1 MTNRDY
7 TSLPVKE
14 ATDEELLL
22 ELLSRNNLSECPRK
36 KEFYTPHT
44 EAIIGIGDD
53 DVAYI
58 QLDDDSLKTL
68 KNRIINSNPGIKI

>member
-22 ELLSRNNLSECPRK
+22 ELLSRNNLSECSRK
-36 KEFYTPHT
+36 KEFYTSHT
-44 EAIIGIGDD
+44 EAIIGIGND

-58 QLDDDSLKTL
+58 QLDNDSLKVL
-68 KNRIINSNPGIKI
+68 QDRVAENNPGIE

>member
-7 TSLPVKE
+7 KSLPVKE

-22 ELLSRNNLSECPRK
+22 ELLSRNNLSECPGK

-44 EAIIGIGDD
+44 EAIIGIGND

-58 QLDDDSLKTL
+58 QLDNDSLKVL
-68 KNRIINSNPGIKI
+68 QDRVAENNPGIE